1 MSINDFLTK
10 GNVDLLWE
18 VIIDDELFKNK
29 PKELIN
35 QIGNMFAQNLRG
47 FNESE
52 KNNSNNLINMNK
64 KFIELILN
72 RSYSIINVNKN
83 PIPPQKQKEL
93 ITSTDLLSD
102 RMSQF
107 EKELSQKQ
115 SEFTTAMSLPVPP
128 VPKFSDNNLDGPMG
142 EMDLAI
148 KKALEQ
154 RNYDIEQL
162 NKTLSK
168 TNQDSSWLKSQET
181 SVKSEKLVPL
191 NNITQNLNKSNVSK
205 INSSNSNTNTNTNT
219 NTLKYIKID
228 QETIEN
234 NIIKKDIIDLNQK
247 KHITWKDDNIRLQIV
262 DETKEQNDTNKDKVF
277 EDNVFEDSIFKKLKK
292 ITPQTNDVESNN
304 VESKDI
310 NIINNRMNI
319 LEDKLEGLNNK
330 VDLIIKLLQNK

>member
-1 MSINDFLTK
+1 MSINNFLTK

-72 RSYSIINVNKN
+72 RSYSIINFNKN
-83 PIPPQKQKEL
+83 PIPLQKQKEL

-128 VPKFSDNNLDGPMG
+128 VPKFSDSNLDGPMG

-168 TNQDSSWLKSQET
+168 SNQDSSWLKSQET
-181 SVKSEKLVPL
+181 SVKSEKIIPL
-191 NNITQNLNKSNVSK
+191 NNVTQKSNISNISNVSK
-205 INSSNSNTNTNTNT
+205 INSSNLNTNT

-228 QETIEN
+228 EENIEN
-234 NIIKKDIIDLNQK
+234 TIIKKDIIDLNQK
-247 KHITWKDDNIRLQIV
+247 KHITWKDENISLQIV
-262 DETKEQNDTNKDKVF
+262 DETKDQNDINKDTT
-277 EDNVFEDSIFKKLKK
+277 FEDSIFKKLKK
-292 ITPQTNDVESNN
+292 ITPQTDADEPLNN
-304 VESKDI
+304 

-330 VDLIIKLLQNK
+330 IDLIIKLLQK

>member
-35 QIGNMFAQNLRG
+35 QIGNMFVQNLKG

-72 RSYSIINVNKN
+72 RSYSIINFNKN
-83 PIPPQKQKEL
+83 PIPPQKEKEKEKEL

-102 RMSQF
+102 RMTQF

-115 SEFTTAMSLPVPP
+115 SEFTNAMSLTVPP

-168 TNQDSSWLKSQET
+168 SNQDSSWLKSQET
-181 SVKSEKLVPL
+181 SVKSEKLMPL
-191 NNITQNLNKSNVSK
+191 NNVAQKSNVSK
-205 INSSNSNTNTNTNT
+205 VNSSNLNTNTNT

-234 NIIKKDIIDLNQK
+234 SIIKKDIIDLNQK
-247 KHITWKDDNIRLQIV
+247 KHITWKDDNIRLHIV
-262 DETKEQNDTNKDKVF
+262 DETEEQNDINKDKVF
-277 EDNVFEDSIFKKLKK
+277 EDIIFKKLKK
-292 ITPQTNDVESNN
+292 ITPQSNNVESNN
-304 VESKDI
+304 VESNNVESLNI

-319 LEDKLEGLNNK
+319 LEDKIEGLNNK
-330 VDLIIKLLQNK
+330 VDLIIKLLQK

>member
-1 MSINDFLTK
+1 
-10 GNVDLLWE
+10 
-18 VIIDDELFKNK
+18 
-29 PKELIN
+29 
-35 QIGNMFAQNLRG
+35 MFAQNLRG

-52 KNNSNNLINMNK
+52 KNNSNNLVNMNK

-72 RSYSIINVNKN
+72 RSYSIINFNKN

-115 SEFTTAMSLPVPP
+115 TEFTNAMSLPVPP

-168 TNQDSSWLKSQET
+168 SNQDSSWLKSQET
-181 SVKSEKLVPL
+181 SVKSEKIIPL
-191 NNITQNLNKSNVSK
+191 NNVTQKSNISNVSK
-205 INSSNSNTNTNTNT
+205 INSSNLNT

-228 QETIEN
+228 EETIEN

-247 KHITWKDDNIRLQIV
+247 KHITWKDENISLQIV
-262 DETKEQNDTNKDKVF
+262 DETKEQNDINKDKVF
-277 EDNVFEDSIFKKLKK
+277 EDNSFEDSIFKKLKK
-292 ITPQTNDVESNN
+292 ITPQTKNVESNN
-304 VESKDI
+304 VESLNINII

-330 VDLIIKLLQNK
+330 VDLIIKLLQK

>member
-72 RSYSIINVNKN
+72 RSYSIINFNKKS
-83 PIPPQKQKEL
+83 IPPEKQKEL

-115 SEFTTAMSLPVPP
+115 SEFTTAMSLPLPP
-128 VPKFSDNNLDGPMG
+128 VPKFSDNNLDEPMG

-168 TNQDSSWLKSQET
+168 SNQDSSWLKSQET

-205 INSSNSNTNTNTNT
+205 INSSNSNTNT
-219 NTLKYIKID
+219 LKYIKINE
-228 QETIEN
+228 ETIEN

-247 KHITWKDDNIRLQIV
+247 KHITWKDENISLQIV
-262 DETKEQNDTNKDKVF
+262 DETKEQNDTNKDK
-277 EDNVFEDSIFKKLKK
+277 VFEDSIFKKLKK
-292 ITPQTNDVESNN
+292 ITPQTNDVESLN
-304 VESKDI
+304 I

>member
-1 MSINDFLTK
+1 
-10 GNVDLLWE
+10 VDLLWE
-18 VIIDDELFKNK
+18 VIIDDDLFKNK

-35 QIGNMFAQNLRG
+35 QIGSMFTQNLRG

-72 RSYSIINVNKN
+72 RSYSIINFNKN
-83 PIPPQKQKEL
+83 TIPPQKQKEL

-168 TNQDSSWLKSQET
+168 SNQDSSWLKSQET
-181 SVKSEKLVPL
+181 SVKSEKLMPL
-191 NNITQNLNKSNVSK
+191 NNVAQKT
-205 INSSNSNTNTNTNT
+205 NSSNLNTNEI
-219 NTLKYIKID
+219 KYIKID
-228 QETIEN
+228 QETIGN
-234 NIIKKDIIDLNQK
+234 SIIKKDIIDLNQK
-247 KHITWKDDNIRLQIV
+247 KHITWKDDNISLQMV
-262 DETKEQNDTNKDKVF
+262 DENKQQNDINKDKLF
-277 EDNVFEDSIFKKLKK
+277 EDTIVEDNIFKKLKK
-292 ITPQTNDVESNN
+292 ITLQTTEDESNKVESL
-304 VESKDI
+304 SI

-330 VDLIIKLLQNK
+330 VDLIIKLLQK

>member
-83 PIPPQKQKEL
+83 PVPPQKQKEL

-115 SEFTTAMSLPVPP
+115 SEFTSAMSLPVPP

-168 TNQDSSWLKSQET
+168 SNQDSSWLKSQET
-181 SVKSEKLVPL
+181 SVKSEKLMPL
-191 NNITQNLNKSNVSK
+191 NNVTQKSNVSK
-205 INSSNSNTNTNTNT
+205 INSSNLNTNENTI
-219 NTLKYIKID
+219 KYIKIE
-228 QETIEN
+228 QEAIEN

-262 DETKEQNDTNKDKVF
+262 DETKEQNDINK
-277 EDNVFEDSIFKKLKK
+277 DNVFEDSIFKKLKK
-292 ITPQTNDVESNN
+292 ITPQTNEIESNN
-304 VESKDI
+304 VESLDI
-310 NIINNRMNI
+310 NIINRINI

-330 VDLIIKLLQNK
+330 IDLIIKLLQK

>member
-10 GNVDLLWE
+10 ANVDLLWE
-18 VIIDDELFKNK
+18 VIIDDDLFKNK

-35 QIGNMFAQNLRG
+35 QIGSMFTQNLRG
-47 FNESE
+47 FNEVE

-72 RSYSIINVNKN
+72 RSYSIINFNKN

-102 RMSQF
+102 RMTQF

-168 TNQDSSWLKSQET
+168 SNQDSSWLKSQET
-181 SVKSEKLVPL
+181 SVKSEKLMPL
-191 NNITQNLNKSNVSK
+191 NNVAQKT
-205 INSSNSNTNTNTNT
+205 NSSNLNINTNEI
-219 NTLKYIKID
+219 KYIKID
-228 QETIEN
+228 QETIGN
-234 NIIKKDIIDLNQK
+234 SIIKKDIIDLNQK
-247 KHITWKDDNIRLQIV
+247 KHITWKDDNISLQMV
-262 DETKEQNDTNKDKVF
+262 DENKEQNDINKDKLF
-277 EDNVFEDSIFKKLKK
+277 EDTIVEDNIFKKLKK
-292 ITPQTNDVESNN
+292 ITLQTTEDESNK
-304 VESKDI
+304 VQSLSI

-330 VDLIIKLLQNK
+330 VDLIIKLLQK

>member
-64 KFIELILN
+64 KFIELMLN
-72 RSYSIINVNKN
+72 RSYSIINFNKN
-83 PIPPQKQKEL
+83 PIPLQKEKEKEKEKEL

-115 SEFTTAMSLPVPP
+115 SEFTSAMSLPVPP

-168 TNQDSSWLKSQET
+168 SNQDSSWLKSQET
-181 SVKSEKLVPL
+181 SVKSEKLMPL
-191 NNITQNLNKSNVSK
+191 NNVSQKSNVSK
-205 INSSNSNTNTNTNT
+205 INSSNLNTNTNEI
-219 NTLKYIKID
+219 KYIKID
-228 QETIEN
+228 QETIGN
-234 NIIKKDIIDLNQK
+234 SIIKKDIIDLNQK
-247 KHITWKDDNIRLQIV
+247 KHITWKDDNISLQMV
-262 DETKEQNDTNKDKVF
+262 DEKE
-277 EDNVFEDSIFKKLKK
+277 EDNVFEDSIFRKLKK
-292 ITPQTNDVESNN
+292 ITPQSNN
-304 VESKDI
+304 VESQDI

-330 VDLIIKLLQNK
+330 VDLIIQILQK

>member
-10 GNVDLLWE
+10 ANVDLLWE
-18 VIIDDELFKNK
+18 VIIDDDLFKNK

-35 QIGNMFAQNLRG
+35 QIGSMFTQNLRG

-72 RSYSIINVNKN
+72 RSYSIINFNKN
-83 PIPPQKQKEL
+83 TIPPQKQKEL

-102 RMSQF
+102 RMTQF

-168 TNQDSSWLKSQET
+168 SNQDSSWLKSQET
-181 SVKSEKLVPL
+181 SVKSEKLMPL
-191 NNITQNLNKSNVSK
+191 NNVAQKT
-205 INSSNSNTNTNTNT
+205 NSSNLNTNEI
-219 NTLKYIKID
+219 KYIKID
-228 QETIEN
+228 QETIGN
-234 NIIKKDIIDLNQK
+234 SIIKKDIIDLNQK
-247 KHITWKDDNIRLQIV
+247 KHITWKDDNISLQMV
-262 DETKEQNDTNKDKVF
+262 DENKQQNDINKDKLF
-277 EDNVFEDSIFKKLKK
+277 EDTIVEDNIFKKLKK
-292 ITPQTNDVESNN
+292 ITLQTTEDESNKVESL
-304 VESKDI
+304 SI

-330 VDLIIKLLQNK
+330 VDLIIKLLQK